1 MTRTSDYRVKLRPE
15 SLAMLAQM
23 LVLVALSLGLQFIV
37 WTTGGT
43 LFLFSAVAPL
53 LIFAAIAIVVG
64 LAIGDLRRR
73 HRMFQHE
80 VFQAGQIVF
89 REGDPAGCA
98 YFIERGEVEV
108 SRLRNGHDEP
118 VARLGV
124 GDYFGEMSLLSDQP
138 GRNATVRAL
147 AETQVATVGKENF
160 LRMVFSV
167 ASVREN
173 ILETAHRRIRPNADS
188 SENSAV
194 AAKP

>member
-1 MTRTSDYRVKLRPE
+1 MTWIPSHRLNARPDL
-15 SLAMLAQM
+15 LAMFAQV
-23 LVLVALSLGLQFIV
+23 LVLVALGLGLQFTV

-53 LIFAAIAIVVG
+53 LILVSITIVVG
-64 LAIGDLRRR
+64 LAIGDLRKR

-80 VFQAGQIVF
+80 VFQPGQVVF

-108 SRLRNGHDEP
+108 SRLQNGHDEP

-138 GRNATVRAL
+138 RRNATVRAL
-147 AETQVATVGKENF
+147 AETQVAAVGKENF

-167 ASVREN
+167 ASARED
-173 ILETAHRRIRPNADS
+173 ILKTAHRRVRPEADS
-188 SENSAV
+188 SE
-194 AAKP
+194 K